1 MLNNLSLNGWGWE
14 GVWQKICD
22 KNLVLDNFE
31 LVSKSSAKISA
42 NVKADLRQQEIKELV
57 GIYIK
62 GEGGFT

>member
-1 MLNNLSLNGWGWE
+1 MLNNWSLIGRGWV

-22 KNLVLDNFE
+22 KNLFLDNFE
-31 LVSKSSAKISA
+31 LVSKSSAKIFA